1 MFHVRQAETYVQ
13 NNWHVWDPKIT
24 TPPGLYIV
32 SYICSLF
39 YKISGFMP
47 REMDASIYRAV
58 NWLGSALLLLVV
70 YDLLMLGAENQ
81 GEVRLIEA
89 VSLILV
95 VPREAQGL
103 SRE

>member
-1 MFHVRQAETYVQ
+1 
-13 NNWHVWDPKIT
+13 
-24 TPPGLYIV
+24 
-32 SYICSLF
+32 
-39 YKISGFMP
+39 MP
-47 REMDASIYRAV
+47 REMDASFYRAV

-81 GEVRLIEA
+81 GEVRLAEA

>member
-1 MFHVRQAETYVQ
+1 
-13 NNWHVWDPKIT
+13 
-24 TPPGLYIV
+24 
-32 SYICSLF
+32 
-39 YKISGFMP
+39 MP

-81 GEVRLIEA
+81 DEVRLIEA
-89 VSLILV
+89 VSLSLAA
-95 VPREAQGL
+95 PREAQGL

>member
-1 MFHVRQAETYVQ
+1 
-13 NNWHVWDPKIT
+13 
-24 TPPGLYIV
+24 
-32 SYICSLF
+32 
-39 YKISGFMP
+39 MP
-47 REMDASIYRAV
+47 RETDASFYRAV

-81 GEVRLIEA
+81 GEVRFIEA